1 MTDSSSMLE
10 NRTAVTSDC
19 KFSLKPSASRCRSYR
34 ASIPPINGST
44 FSPSPQMILMISG
57 ARRNCYYD
65 PTQSYYGKHTL
76 FKLPI

>member
-1 MTDSSSMLE
+1 MTDSSAMLE